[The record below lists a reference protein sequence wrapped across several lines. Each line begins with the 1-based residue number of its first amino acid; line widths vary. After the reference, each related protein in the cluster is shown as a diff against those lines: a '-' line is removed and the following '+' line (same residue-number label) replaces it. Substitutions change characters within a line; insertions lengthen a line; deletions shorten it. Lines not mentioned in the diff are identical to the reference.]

1 MMQPMSQH
9 QAKRRA
15 AAAALELLPEHGVIG
30 LGSGAT
36 ADLFIEALAEL
47 VRAGRRF
54 IGVPT
59 SEASRRKASACGI
72 ELLSDDGPWAVDV
85 CVDGADEVSPEL
97 DLIKGGGG
105 CHTREK
111 IVNHAAAVNVIVV
124 EETKLVRRL
133 GERWAVPVEIVP
145 FGYRS
150 TLRLLER
157 WGSARIRM
165 RDGAFFLT
173 DSGNFICDVRVA
185 PIADPAGLD
194 RELASLPGV
203 VETGLFCGRADVVVV
218 GSDQSVRHLRRTRP
232 DGV

>member
-1 MMQPMSQH
+1 MIVPMPQQ
-9 QAKRRA
+9 QAKQLA
-15 AAAALELLPEHGVIG
+15 AAAAIELLPEHGVIG

-54 IGVPT
+54 VGVPT
-59 SEASRRKASACGI
+59 SEASRRKATACGI

-111 IVNHAAAVNVIVV
+111 IVNNAAALNIIVA
-124 EETKLVRRL
+124 EETKLVQRL

-145 FGYRS
+145 FGYGG
-150 TLRLLER
+150 TVRLLER
-157 WGSARIRM
+157 WGEVRIRM
-165 RDGAFFLT
+165 RDGARWLT
-173 DSGNFICDVRVA
+173 DSGNLICDVRVE
-185 PIADPAGLD
+185 PIADPTGLD
-194 RELASLPGV
+194 RELVGLPGV
-203 VETGLFCGRADVVVV
+203 VETGLFCGRADVVVLA
-218 GSDQSVRHLRRTRP
+218 SEDRVRQLRRT
-232 DGV
+232 

>member
-1 MMQPMSQH
+1 MPQH
-9 QAKRRA
+9 QAKRLA
-15 AAAALELLPEHGVIG
+15 AAAAVELLPEQGVIG

-54 IGVPT
+54 VGVPT
-59 SEASRRKASACGI
+59 SEASRRKATACGI
-72 ELLSDDGPWAVDV
+72 ELLSDDGPWIVDV
-85 CVDGADEVSPEL
+85 CVDGADEVSPAL

-111 IVNHAAAVNVIVV
+111 IVNNAAALNIIVA
-124 EETKLVRRL
+124 EESKLVQRL

-145 FGYRS
+145 FGYRA

-157 WGSARIRM
+157 WGQARMRM
-165 RDGAFFLT
+165 RDGAHWLT
-173 DSGNFICDVRVA
+173 DSGNLICDVRVE

-194 RELASLPGV
+194 RELVSLPGV

-218 GSDQSVRHLRRTRP
+218 GSHETVRHLRRK
-232 DGV
+232 